1 MSEMDSSSE
10 SGDSLHEKVIDSF
23 RAEKEEAILKAC
35 KQRDLTKLRALA
47 ESHGGFLSDEIRQQ
61 AWPILL
67 GIPPKYDQ
75 DSEPSWESLP
85 PHKDEDQ
92 VQLDVDRAFCYYPE
106 HETEHERNL
115 QKFQLSSLILS
126 VLRRYPYLHYFQGY
140 HDICQVLLLVL
151 PPSLR
156 SIALARLSALRI
168 RDFMLPNLQA
178 AIAQLRLIPDILRV
192 SDPKLW
198 RHLSGTEPFF
208 ALSGTLTM
216 YAHDI
221 TTLGEITRLFDVLL
235 AREPVFSVYMFAA
248 IVRSRREELFDT
260 PEDEPEMLH
269 SILSKLPKPLNL
281 EGLIKDTVALFE
293 NYPPERLP
301 SWRWGISGNS
311 VLKTA
316 REETGTGKEQGTERR
331 GGGGGVATGQTM
343 EDGKRFFEKQVR
355 ELMWMERGKK
365 AKKWMWKNRRPV
377 RTLGLAVLVGVIAIL
392 LRRAPGGPMAWVLG
406 VVNRWWAR

>member
-1 MSEMDSSSE
+1 MDSSSE
-10 SGDSLHEKVIDSF
+10 SGDSLPEKVIEDPF
-23 RAEKEEAILKAC
+23 YTEKEEAVLKAC
-35 KQRDLTKLRALA
+35 KQRDLTKLRELA
-47 ESHGGFLSDEIRQQ
+47 ESQGGFLNDEIRQQ

-67 GIPPKYDQ
+67 GLPSKYLDD
-75 DSEPSWESLP
+75 DSSWESLP

-92 VQLDVDRAFCYYPE
+92 VQLDVDRAFAYYPSHPSE
-106 HETEHERNL
+106 SARSL
-115 QKFQLSSLILS
+115 QKSQLSSLILS

-140 HDICQVLLLVL
+140 HDISQVLLLVL

-156 SIALARLSALRI
+156 SPALARLSALRI

-248 IVRSRREELFDT
+248 IVRSRRGELFDT
-260 PEDEPEMLH
+260 PQDEPEMLH
-269 SILSKLPKPLNL
+269 SILSKLPKPLDL
-281 EGLIKDTVALFE
+281 ERLIRDTVELFDT
-293 NYPPERLP
+293 YPPERLP
-301 SWRWGISGNS
+301 SWRWGISGVS

-316 REETGTGKEQGTERR
+316 RDGKGER
-331 GGGGGVATGQTM
+331 QTM
-343 EDGKRFFEKQVR
+343 EDGKRFFERQVK
-355 ELMWMERGKK
+355 ELQWMERKQK
-365 AKKWMWKNRRPV
+365 ARKWMWKNRRPV
-377 RTLGLAVLVGVIAIL
+377 RTLGLAVLVGIIAIL
-392 LRRAPGGPMAWVLG
+392 LRRAPGGPMAWVMG
-406 VVNRWWAR
+406 VVNRWWVR

>member
-1 MSEMDSSSE
+1 MDSSSE
-10 SGDSLHEKVIDSF
+10 SGDSLPEKIIEDPFLV
-23 RAEKEEAILKAC
+23 EKEEAILKAC
-35 KQRDLTKLRALA
+35 KRRDLTKLRELA
-47 ESHGGFLSDEIRQQ
+47 ESQGGFLNDEIRQQ

-67 GIPPKYDQ
+67 GLPSKLIDD
-75 DSEPSWESLP
+75 DSSWESLP

-92 VQLDVDRAFCYYPE
+92 VQLDVDRAFAYYPSHPSE
-106 HETEHERNL
+106 SARSL
-115 QKFQLSSLILS
+115 QKSQLSDLILS

-140 HDICQVLLLVL
+140 HDISQVLLLVL
-151 PPSLR
+151 PPSVR
-156 SIALARLSALRI
+156 SPALARLSALRI

-269 SILSKLPKPLNL
+269 SILSKLPKLLDL
-281 EGLIKDTVALFE
+281 EGLIEDTVELFE
-293 NYPPERLP
+293 AYPPERLP

-316 REETGTGKEQGTERR
+316 RGAEK
-331 GGGGGVATGQTM
+331 AQTM
-343 EDGKRFFEKQVR
+343 EDGKRFFERQVK
-355 ELMWMERGKK
+355 ELQWMERKQK
-365 AKKWMWKNRRPV
+365 ARKWMWKNRKPV

-392 LRRAPGGPMAWVLG
+392 LSRSGRAPPGGGPMAWVMG
-406 VVNRWWAR
+406 VVNRWWVR

>member
-10 SGDSLHEKVIDSF
+10 SGDSLHEKVIDPF
-23 RAEKEEAILKAC
+23 HAEKEEAILKAC
-35 KQRDLTKLRALA
+35 KQRDLTKLRALS
-47 ESHGGFLSDEIRQQ
+47 ESQGGFLNDEIRQQ

-67 GIPPKYDQ
+67 GIPPKYDEDD
-75 DSEPSWESLP
+75 DSWKDLP
-85 PHKDEDQ
+85 RHRDEDQ

-106 HETEHERNL
+106 HESETERDL
-115 QKFQLSSLILS
+115 QKSQLSSLILS

-140 HDICQVLLLVL
+140 HDISQVLLLVL
-151 PPSLR
+151 PVHLR
-156 SIALARLSALRI
+156 SAALARLSALRI

-178 AIAQLRLIPDILRV
+178 AIAQLRLIPDILKV

-198 RHLSGTEPFF
+198 RHLSDTEPFF

-269 SILSKLPKPLNL
+269 SILSKLPKPLDL

-293 NYPPERLP
+293 RYPPDRLP

-316 REETGTGKEQGTERR
+316 RETEGKTGNEKGEGK
-331 GGGGGVATGQTM
+331 GGVARGQTM
-343 EDGKRFFEKQVR
+343 EDGKRLFERQVR
-355 ELMWMERGKK
+355 ELMWMEKK
-365 AKKWMWKNRRPV
+365 EKARKWMWKNRRPA

-392 LRRAPGGPMAWVLG
+392 LRRSPGGPMAWVMG
-406 VVNRWWAR
+406 VVYRWWLG